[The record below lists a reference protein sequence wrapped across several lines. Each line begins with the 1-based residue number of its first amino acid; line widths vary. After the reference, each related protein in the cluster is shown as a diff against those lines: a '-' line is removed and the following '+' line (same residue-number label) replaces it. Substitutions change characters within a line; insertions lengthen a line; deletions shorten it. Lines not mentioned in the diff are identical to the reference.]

1 MSDFFVFV
9 AALLVTYLCAVGFVI
24 VMVKVF
30 FPLKTKDEWEK
41 VRSIEGTKAHRQASG
56 LRPVS
61 GVVVVSGSR
70 QLA

>member
-30 FPLKTKDEWEK
+30 FPLKTKEEWEK
-41 VRSIEGTKAHRQASG
+41 VRAIEVTETHRKTSG
-56 LRPVS
+56 LRSVS
-61 GVVVVSGSR
+61 RGVVSGSR

>member
-24 VMVKVF
+24 GMVKVF
-30 FPLKTKDEWEK
+30 FPLKTKEEWEK
-41 VRSIEGTKAHRQASG
+41 ASAIEGAKAHRTASG
-56 LRPVS
+56 ARSVPR
-61 GVVVVSGSR
+61 VVSGSR